1 MPSDRVGASNAAAGG
16 DQDATRQNPALIY
29 ANFNPAE
36 WGPCTDDELA
46 GMPFMQFVSRCA
58 MAAAVVTVAGA
69 FFYLLE
75 VGDE

>member
-1 MPSDRVGASNAAAGG
+1 
-16 DQDATRQNPALIY
+16 LIY